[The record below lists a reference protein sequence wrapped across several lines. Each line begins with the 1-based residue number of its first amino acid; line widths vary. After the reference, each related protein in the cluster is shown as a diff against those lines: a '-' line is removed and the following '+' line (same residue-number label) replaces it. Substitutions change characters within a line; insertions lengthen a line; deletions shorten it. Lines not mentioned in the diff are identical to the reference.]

1 MVSLKRHER
10 KPMPIHYKTM
20 KELKEKTPE
29 VLRTA
34 RRADVIIT
42 LHGKPTAVLHR
53 FNGAEVEATLFAESP
68 RVKKLLKIA
77 LDDVRAGR
85 MVPVESVLARLGS
98 DPGTRSAQAKKH
110 GEDAPAL
117 KAST

>member
-1 MVSLKRHER
+1 
-10 KPMPIHYKTM
+10 MPIHYKTM

-34 RRADVIIT
+34 RRTDVIIT

-53 FNGAEVEATLFAESP
+53 FNGAEVEAMLFAESP
-68 RVKKLLKIA
+68 RVKKLLKSA

-85 MVPVESVLARLGS
+85 MVPLESVLANLGS
-98 DPGTRSAQAKKH
+98 GASTRSASAKKRAKH
-110 GEDAPAL
+110 EPVL